1 MKSVDIK
8 DELARLRNKTRSR
21 EDDLIEEANR
31 ILARDLFSDEKILKN
46 LKHYNNSFDLI
57 DEDDMDREQ
66 IFKISE
72 IKKIAL
78 DYRLKFI
85 DSQFFKPEIPYEA
98 VLKIKH
104 LNSVYHKDL
113 KGFKILAPIEA
124 FKEEQ
129 ITRGSVLFAPTNY
142 GNYCVIHKWG
152 KPLKWHRKI
161 LSWPLKNFDHLFIT
175 VFVYTLIV
183 TMCTPTAL
191 ITLDSTATYWSG
203 YRAAAFMHLL
213 IFHGGVTAYV
223 TFAFGKNMSSITW
236 NHYKDFG

>member
-1 MKSVDIK
+1 MSIDIK
-8 DELARLRNKTRSR
+8 DKLTELRRKTRSR

-31 ILARDLFSDEKILKN
+31 ILAKDLFSEEKILN
-46 LKHYNNSFDLI
+46 NIKHYNNSFELV
-57 DEDDMDREQ
+57 DEDDMDSDL

-78 DYRLKFI
+78 AYRLKFI
-85 DSQFFKPEIPYEA
+85 DSQYFKAEIPYEA
-98 VLKIKH
+98 ILKIKYINLTH
-104 LNSVYHKDL
+104 RKDI

-124 FKEEQ
+124 FKEKE
-129 ITRGSVLFAPTNY
+129 ITKGAILFAPTNY
-142 GNYCVIHKWG
+142 GNYCIIHKWG

-161 LSWPLKNFDHLFIT
+161 LSWPLKHFDNLFTT

-183 TMCTPTAL
+183 TLCTPTAL
-191 ITLDSTATYWSG
+191 ITLDETATYWSG

-213 IFHGGVTAYV
+213 IFHCGVTAYI

>member
-1 MKSVDIK
+1 MSIDIK
-8 DELARLRNKTRSR
+8 DKLTEFRRKTRSK

-31 ILARDLFSDEKILKN
+31 ILAKDLFSENKILGN
-46 LKHYNNSFDLI
+46 LKHYNTSFELI
-57 DEDDMDREQ
+57 DEDDVDGDL

-78 DYRLKFI
+78 AYRLKFI
-85 DSQFFKPEIPYEA
+85 DSQYFKPEIPYEA
-98 VLKIKH
+98 ILKIKH
-104 LNSVYHKDL
+104 LNLVHHKDL

-124 FKEEQ
+124 FKEQ
-129 ITRGSVLFAPTNY
+129 KITKGAVLFAPTGY
-142 GNYCVIHKWG
+142 GNYCIVHRWG
-152 KPLKWHRKI
+152 QPLKWYRKI
-161 LSWPLKNFDHLFIT
+161 LSWPLKTFDNLFIT
-175 VFVYTLIV
+175 VFIYTLIV
-183 TMCTPTAL
+183 TLCTPTSL

-213 IFHGGVTAYV
+213 IFHGGVTAYI